1 MFDSF
6 LGAFGNLTTF
16 SGLMYLMIGVV
27 IGSIVAVL
35 PGIGTVQTIALLLPL
50 TFGVLGYLMMLF
62 DYPRITL
69 VIALTLGELTER
81 SIHQSMGISN
91 GNWEIFVHN
100 RRIDPPLR
108 LFSLRQ
114 TIRSSKTVSKTV
126 SDCRF

>member
-1 MFDSF
+1 
-6 LGAFGNLTTF
+6 
-16 SGLMYLMIGVV
+16 MIGVV
-27 IGSIVAVL
+27 IGPIVAVL

-50 TFGVLGYLMMLF
+50 TLGVLGYLMMLF

-100 RRIDPPLR
+100 RRIPLCV
-108 LFSLRQ
+108 SS
-114 TIRSSKTVSKTV
+114 RSAKLSDRPRPFQKPFQIVVFETV
-126 SDCRF
+126 RFG